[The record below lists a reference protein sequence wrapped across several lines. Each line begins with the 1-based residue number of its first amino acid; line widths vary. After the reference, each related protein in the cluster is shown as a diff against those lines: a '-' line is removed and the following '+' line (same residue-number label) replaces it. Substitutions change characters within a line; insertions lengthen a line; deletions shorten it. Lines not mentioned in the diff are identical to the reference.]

1 MELSSIYHRPE
12 SEFAYLYDQENIH
25 LRLRSKRGDLSK
37 VRVVFQDP
45 FLTEQ
50 DETEL
55 TLVAQTSI
63 FDFWQVQ
70 VTVPYRRLMYY
81 FVLEDSQGQ
90 IMAYGDDGFH
100 EMGSDQDINFDSFFR
115 LPYLHESERA
125 KVPEWVKSTV
135 WYQIFPE
142 RFKNGRPELSP
153 EQTQPWDAKIR
164 PTSEDFFGGDLE
176 GIIQELDYLADL
188 GIRGL
193 YLCPIFEAPTNH
205 KYDTID
211 YLSVDPHFGD
221 KETFKRL
228 VQGCH
233 ARGIRVMLDAVFNHI
248 GAHSKQWQDV
258 RERGA
263 ASPYTDWF
271 HIHKFPVVDPLTPK
285 EVHRAQG
292 LSYEMFAFEGRMP
305 KLNTQNPEVQ
315 RYLLDIAS
323 YWIREFDI
331 DGWRLDVANEI
342 DHDFWRAFAQQVRSI
357 KPDLYILG
365 EIWHNS
371 QPWLA
376 GDQFDAVMN
385 YLGTT
390 QTTRYFL
397 EHRGSAQKLVDAVLS
412 QQMLYRRQHNEVMFN
427 LLDSH
432 DTWRILSL
440 AKGNKDRVKAALA
453 FNFLQ
458 LGSPCLYYGTEYGLD
473 GDHDPGCRKVM
484 PWDPAQQD
492 QDMHAFVKALIALRH
507 RYNDWIIQGQIDYEA
522 LDNGVKISLTHQGSR
537 LVAYFNHEGSLKIDQ
552 PTKLRLANGYYENCL
567 GPDGLI
573 IYEEE
578 V

>member
-1 MELSSIYHRPE
+1 MTR
-12 SEFAYLYDQENIH
+12 
-25 LRLRSKRGDLSK
+25 
-37 VRVVFQDP
+37 
-45 FLTEQ
+45 
-50 DETEL
+50 
-55 TLVAQTSI
+55 VAQTSI

-153 EQTQPWDAKIR
+153 EQTQPWDVKIR

-188 GIRGL
+188 GITGL

-258 RERGA
+258 RERGSD
-263 ASPYTDWF
+263 SPYTDWF
-271 HIHKFPVVDPLTPK
+271 HIYKYPVVDPLTPGA
-285 EVHRAQG
+285 VHRAQG

-397 EHRGSAQKLVDAVLS
+397 EHRGTSQKLVDAVLS

-492 QDMHAFVKALIALRH
+492 QDMHIFVKALIALRH

-522 LDNGVKISLTHQGSR
+522 LDNGVKISLTHQGLR

-552 PTKLRLANGYYENCL
+552 PAKLCLANGYYDNCL

>member
-1 MELSSIYHRPE
+1 M
-12 SEFAYLYDQENIH
+12 
-25 LRLRSKRGDLSK
+25 
-37 VRVVFQDP
+37 
-45 FLTEQ
+45 
-50 DETEL
+50 
-55 TLVAQTSI
+55 
-63 FDFWQVQ
+63 
-70 VTVPYRRLMYY
+70 
-81 FVLEDSQGQ
+81 
-90 IMAYGDDGFH
+90 
-100 EMGSDQDINFDSFFR
+100 
-115 LPYLHESERA
+115 
-125 KVPEWVKSTV
+125 
-135 WYQIFPE
+135 
-142 RFKNGRPELSP
+142 
-153 EQTQPWDAKIR
+153 
-164 PTSEDFFGGDLE
+164 
-176 GIIQELDYLADL
+176 
-188 GIRGL
+188 
-193 YLCPIFEAPTNH
+193 
-205 KYDTID
+205 
-211 YLSVDPHFGD
+211 
-221 KETFKRL
+221 
-228 VQGCH
+228 
-233 ARGIRVMLDAVFNHI
+233 
-248 GAHSKQWQDV
+248 
-258 RERGA
+258 
-263 ASPYTDWF
+263 
-271 HIHKFPVVDPLTPK
+271 DPLTPG
-285 EVHRAQG
+285 EVHREQG

-305 KLNTQNPEVQ
+305 KLNTQSPEVQ
-315 RYLLDIAS
+315 RHLLDIAS

-342 DHDFWRAFAQQVRSI
+342 DHDFWRAFAQQFRSI

-397 EHRGSAQKLVDAVLS
+397 EHRGSSQKLVDAVLS

-492 QDMHAFVKALIALRH
+492 QDMHAFVKALITLRH

-537 LVAYFNHEGSLKIDQ
+537 LLAYFNHEGSVK
-552 PTKLRLANGYYENCL
+552 PAKLCLANGYQDNCL

>member
-12 SEFAYLYDQENIH
+12 SEFAYLYDQEHIH

-50 DETEL
+50 EETEL
-55 TLVAQTSI
+55 TLVAETSI
-63 FDFWQVQ
+63 FDFWQAQ
-70 VTVPYRRLMYY
+70 VTVPHRRLMYY

-90 IMAYGDDGFH
+90 TMAYGDDGFH
-100 EMGSDQDINFDSFFR
+100 EMGADQDLNFDSFFR

-188 GIRGL
+188 GITGL

-258 RERGA
+258 RERGSD
-263 ASPYTDWF
+263 SPYTDWF
-271 HIHKFPVVDPLTPK
+271 HIYKYPVVDPLTPGA
-285 EVHRAQG
+285 VHREQG

-342 DHDFWRAFAQQVRSI
+342 DHGFWRAFAQQVRSI

-397 EHRGSAQKLVDAVLS
+397 EHRGTSQKLVDAVLS

-522 LDNGVKISLTHQGSR
+522 LDNGVKISLTHQGLR

-552 PTKLRLANGYYENCL
+552 PAKLCLANGYQENCL